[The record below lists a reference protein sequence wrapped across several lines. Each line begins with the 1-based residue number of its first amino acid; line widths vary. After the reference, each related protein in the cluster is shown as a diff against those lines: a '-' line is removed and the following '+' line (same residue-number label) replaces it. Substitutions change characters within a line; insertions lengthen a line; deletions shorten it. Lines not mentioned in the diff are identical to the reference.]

1 MKLLNELLVDLKT
14 IFVLRILFFLT
25 LSFSSIAELTALS
38 DDDLGKLTGQALL
51 KINETAST
59 IAGQEDM
66 TFTRLTLGLKI
77 EINSTID
84 EISLGNYY
92 RQPGN
97 TCGDTGGRFCDNTAA
112 GNKYNAWNCSV
123 STCGGITDDHGNN
136 PFSASAV
143 VYGDLL
149 ELTGGEKTAA
159 AWGAITGDHYAS
171 SKPFTDSN
179 IFPSG
184 FERTTG
190 VDLKLRDVTL
200 GRVIENADGTQ
211 TLEDF
216 TMEKPFIEFAYD
228 SSTGVKQVSGLRIG
242 LGTSTGTQGNA
253 IDVLSGFV
261 QPVVTAS
268 AEVSFLGIPGRGDFT
283 FAPYLGGV
291 RTPGYIHTT
300 KTIAGGCTPSGVLG
314 STVCDKVSTGAD
326 IAESSPQAQLFP
338 LQGLVMEGSD
348 NVWLSIQSKDINYE
362 PDTKNGLTY
371 NYETAKA
378 GVWFNL
384 GALSIYEGGR
394 RLEIN
399 ELTAATGVTAN
410 TTQPKHPDNYFAAN
424 PNNVKYP
431 QSNNYY

>member
-38 DDDLGKLTGQALL
+38 DDDLGKFSGQALL

-184 FERTTG
+184 
-190 VDLKLRDVTL
+190 
-200 GRVIENADGTQ
+200 
-211 TLEDF
+211 
-216 TMEKPFIEFAYD
+216 
-228 SSTGVKQVSGLRIG
+228 S
-242 LGTSTGTQGNA
+242 
-253 IDVLSGFV
+253 
-261 QPVVTAS
+261 
-268 AEVSFLGIPGRGDFT
+268 
-283 FAPYLGGV
+283 
-291 RTPGYIHTT
+291 
-300 KTIAGGCTPSGVLG
+300 
-314 STVCDKVSTGAD
+314 
-326 IAESSPQAQLFP
+326 
-338 LQGLVMEGSD
+338 
-348 NVWLSIQSKDINYE
+348 
-362 PDTKNGLTY
+362 
-371 NYETAKA
+371 
-378 GVWFNL
+378 
-384 GALSIYEGGR
+384 
-394 RLEIN
+394 
-399 ELTAATGVTAN
+399 
-410 TTQPKHPDNYFAAN
+410 
-424 PNNVKYP
+424 
-431 QSNNYY
+431 